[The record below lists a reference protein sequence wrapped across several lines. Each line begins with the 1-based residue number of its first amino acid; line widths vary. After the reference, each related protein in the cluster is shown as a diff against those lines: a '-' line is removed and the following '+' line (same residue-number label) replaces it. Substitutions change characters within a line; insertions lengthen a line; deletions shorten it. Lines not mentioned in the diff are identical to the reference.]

1 MKTIRRFL
9 FEKGF
14 IAYEFE
20 DVRKEYNLTGHQIV
34 VFRITNGSN
43 RLWVGFSED
52 DAEAVQRLAN
62 DFRMVAD
69 FLTALKESKDD

>member
-20 DVRKEYNLTGHQIV
+20 DVRKEYNLTGYQI

-52 DAEAVQRLAN
+52 DAEAVRRLAN
-62 DFRMVAD
+62 DFGMVAD